1 MTNALKCINKFITV
15 NVFFF
20 AIREGCGGW
29 THFGLVLKLKE
40 NLFFQ
45 EGQKKGQKE
54 KSLPVFEDA

>member
-1 MTNALKCINKFITV
+1 M
-15 NVFFF
+15 FFF

-54 KSLPVFEDA
+54 KSLPVFEDAWQST